1 LKLVVCGRGIA
12 NKSVIRQILGQLMK
26 FSQFAIGNYRCF
38 SSDAQGFSS
47 WGGVNLIIG
56 RNNSGKSRLLD
67 LIQYCCDKNSVNL
80 TAPSFIHVVGEL
92 EEADLRG
99 HFMQNMSGGDIPENH
114 WDFGRRFIGTKIKF
128 NVLGNGV
135 NSVELVDRKIPY
147 AQGRFEQAMTR
158 VGLPLQGKTY
168 VQIAAE
174 RSIQPEVESKDWMA
188 PNGIGAT
195 AVIQRYLMDSNLPSA
210 LIEVDLLRELN
221 RIFEPDNEFSRILV
235 QRHSDG
241 KWEVY
246 LEETDKG
253 RIPLSA
259 SGSGLQTVILILLAL
274 HVMPQGL
281 GTQKGDLV
289 IAIEEPEN
297 NLHPALQR
305 RLLAYLQEYS
315 NSNGAIFFITTHSTV
330 AIDQFVGQ
338 KDAKLFHV
346 RHDGQFAKVSQ
357 VEAYAD
363 GHEILRDLDVRASDL
378 LQSNGIIWV
387 EGPTD
392 RLYINKWIEIVSKGR
407 LREGAHYQCV
417 FYGGKLLSHL
427 SADGDLSLRNELIDL
442 ITINK
447 NAAIVIDSD
456 RRKEKGRLNA
466 TKTRIKL
473 EFEGI
478 GSMVWVTKGREIE
491 NYVHPAILSSLFS
504 DQDSAQPQKLES
516 VMNWVLSNPK
526 RKKIA
531 ADKITLASKVVERT
545 SEDSQLSVLD
555 LEDRLN
561 ELVARIEKWN
571 NI

>member
-1 LKLVVCGRGIA
+1 
-12 NKSVIRQILGQLMK
+12 MK
-26 FSQFAIGNYRCF
+26 FTQFAIGNYRCF
-38 SSDAQGFSS
+38 SSEAQGFAS

-67 LIQYCCDKNSVNL
+67 LITYGCDKNSVQL
-80 TAPSFIHVVGEL
+80 TAPSFIRVAGVL
-92 EEADLRG
+92 EEADLSG
-99 HFMQNMSGGDIPENH
+99 YFQPNSSGGDIPENH
-114 WDFGRRFIGTKIKF
+114 WNFAKRHIGAQIKF
-128 NVLGNGV
+128 NVLGN
-135 NSVELVDRKIPY
+135 SVDLVEVAGQQPSHGKDRFK
-147 AQGRFEQAMTR
+147 QVAMR
-158 VGLPLQGKTY
+158 VGLPLQGKSY
-168 VQIAAE
+168 IHIAAE
-174 RSIQPEVESKDWMA
+174 RSIQPEIESQDWLA
-188 PNGIGAT
+188 PNGVGAT
-195 AVIQRYLMDSNLPSA
+195 AVVQRYLMDSNLPSA

-235 QRHSDG
+235 QRHPDN

-246 LEETDKG
+246 LEENGKG

-274 HVMPQGL
+274 HVMPEEA
-281 GTQKGDLV
+281 KKPKSDLV
-289 IAIEEPEN
+289 VAIEEPEN

-315 NSNGAIFFITTHSTV
+315 KINGSMFFITTHSTV

-338 KDAKLFHV
+338 KDARLFHV
-346 RHDGQFAKVSQ
+346 RHDGEFAKVSA

-392 RLYINKWIEIVSKGR
+392 RLYINKWIEIASAGR

-427 SADGDLSLRNELIDL
+427 SADGDLSLRKELIDL

-456 RRKEKGRLNA
+456 RRKEKGRLNS
-466 TKTRIKL
+466 TKSRIKL

-491 NYVHPAILSSLFS
+491 NYIHPTILASVFS
-504 DQDSAQPQKLES
+504 GLDSVQPQKMES
-516 VMNWVLSNPK
+516 VMDWVVSNAK

-531 ADKITLASKVVERT
+531 PDKITLASRVVERT
-545 SEDSQLSVLD
+545 LDASVLSILD
-555 LEDRLN
+555 LEEQLKA
-561 ELVARIEKWN
+561 LVAKIEKWN
-571 NI
+571 NM

>member
-1 LKLVVCGRGIA
+1 VKINQFGMGR
-12 NKSVIRQILGQLMK
+12 
-26 FSQFAIGNYRCF
+26 YRCF
-38 SSDAQGFSS
+38 PSDAQGFTSL
-47 WGGVNLIIG
+47 GGVNLIIG

-67 LIQYCCDKNSVNL
+67 LVRYCCDVNSLEFV
-80 TAPSFIHVVGEL
+80 APSFLRVVGEL
-92 EEADLRG
+92 EESDLNGLFRP
-99 HFMQNMSGGDIPENH
+99 NESGGDISSNH
-114 WDFGRRFIGTKIKF
+114 WAFASRYIGAQFSF
-128 NVLGNGV
+128 NRLGNSVSGV
-135 NSVELVDRKIPY
+135 QLNGSDPPQGR
-147 AQGRFEQAMTR
+147 GRFEQVALR
-158 VGLPLQGKTY
+158 VQLPLQGKIFTH
-168 VQIAAE
+168 IAAE
-174 RSIQPEVESKDWMA
+174 RSIQAEVESKDWMSS
-188 PNGIGAT
+188 NGVGAT
-195 AVIQRYLMDSNLPSA
+195 AVIQRYLMDANLPSA

-235 QRHSDG
+235 QRHSSG
-241 KWEVY
+241 KWEIY
-246 LEETDKG
+246 LEERGKG

-274 HVMPQGL
+274 HVVPEGIS
-281 GTQKGDLV
+281 KSKSDLV

-315 NSNGAIFFITTHSTV
+315 KANGSTFFITTHSTV

-338 KDAKLFHV
+338 KDARLFHV
-346 RHDGQFAKVSQ
+346 RHDGEFAKVSS

-392 RLYINKWIEIVSKGR
+392 RLYINKWIEILSAGR

-427 SADGDLSLRNELIDL
+427 SADGDLSLRKELIDL
-442 ITINK
+442 VTINK

-456 RRKEKGRLNA
+456 RSKEKGRLNS
-466 TKTRIKL
+466 TKSRIKL
-473 EFEGI
+473 EFERI

-491 NYVHPAILSSLFS
+491 NYVHPEVIASLFAV
-504 DQDSAQPQKLES
+504 SANAVPQKLQS
-516 VMNWVLSNPK
+516 VMEWVLADPK
-526 RKKIA
+526 RKRISP
-531 ADKITLASKVVERT
+531 DKITLASKVVDRT
-545 SEDSQLSVLD
+545 MDVSGLSVLD
-555 LEDRLN
+555 LEGQVR

-571 NI
+571 NM

>member
-1 LKLVVCGRGIA
+1 
-12 NKSVIRQILGQLMK
+12 MK
-26 FSQFAIGNYRCF
+26 FNQFSIGNYRCF
-38 SSDAQGFSS
+38 SSNAQGFGS

-67 LIQYCCDKNSVNL
+67 LIRYCCDKNSVQL
-80 TAPSFIHVVGEL
+80 HSPSFIRVGAVL
-92 EEADLRG
+92 EEADLS
-99 HFMQNMSGGDIPENH
+99 QNFQPNASGGDIPENH
-114 WDFGRRFIGTKIKF
+114 WSFAKRYIGSQFNF
-128 NVLGNGV
+128 NVLGN
-135 NSVELVDRKIPY
+135 SVDSIEIAGHPPTHGK
-147 AQGRFEQAMTR
+147 ARFEQVALR
-158 VGLPLQGKTY
+158 AGLPLQGKTY
-168 VQIAAE
+168 INIAAE
-174 RSIQPEVESKDWMA
+174 RSIQPEVESQDWMG
-188 PNGIGAT
+188 PNGVGAT

-235 QRHSDG
+235 QRHLDD

-246 LEETDKG
+246 LEEDGKG

-274 HVMPQGL
+274 HVVPDGA
-281 GTQKGDLV
+281 KKKKSDLV
-289 IAIEEPEN
+289 VSIEEPEN

-305 RLLAYLQEYS
+305 RLLTYLQDYS
-315 NSNGAIFFITTHSTV
+315 KTNDSTFFITTHSTV

-338 KDAKLFHV
+338 KDARLFHV
-346 RHDGQFAKVSQ
+346 RHDGEFAKVSA

-392 RLYINKWIEIVSKGR
+392 RLYINKWIEIASAGR

-427 SADGDLSLRNELIDL
+427 SADGDLSLRKELIDL

-456 RRKEKGRLNA
+456 RRKEKGRLNS
-466 TKTRIKL
+466 TKTRIKV

-491 NYVHPAILSSLFS
+491 NYVHPAILAGVFADVNSVM
-504 DQDSAQPQKLES
+504 PQRLES
-516 VMNWVLSNPK
+516 VMDWVLSNAK

-531 ADKITLASKVVERT
+531 PDKITLASKIIDRT
-545 SEDSQLSVLD
+545 LDVSSLSVLD
-555 LEDRLN
+555 LEEQLSG
-561 ELVARIEKWN
+561 LVAMIEKWN
-571 NI
+571 NL

>member
-1 LKLVVCGRGIA
+1 
-12 NKSVIRQILGQLMK
+12 MK
-26 FSQFAIGNYRCF
+26 FTRIGIGSYRCF
-38 SSDAQGFSS
+38 SSDAQGFAD

-67 LIQYCCDKNSVNL
+67 LVRYCCNRDSVKL
-80 TAPSFIHVVGEL
+80 EAPSFLQVSAEL
-92 EEADLRG
+92 EEEDLIT
-99 HFMQNMSGGDIPENH
+99 FFQPNSSGGDIPYNH
-114 WDFGRRFIGTKIKF
+114 WEFAAAYIGKQITF
-128 NVLGNGV
+128 NLLGN
-135 NSVELVDRKIPY
+135 SVSSLRLADKEPPHGRN
-147 AQGRFEQAMTR
+147 RFEQVALR
-158 VGLPLQGKTY
+158 AGLPFQGCHY
-168 VQIAAE
+168 VHIAAE
-174 RSIQPEVESKDWMA
+174 RSIQPEKESGDWMA

-195 AVIQRYLMDSNLPSA
+195 AVIQRYLMDSNLPST
-210 LIEVDLLRELN
+210 LIEVDLLHELN
-221 RIFEPDNEFSRILV
+221 RIFEPDNEFNRILV
-235 QRHSDG
+235 QRHSDE

-246 LEETDKG
+246 LEEKGKG

-274 HVMPQGL
+274 HVMPEGRNKA
-281 GTQKGDLV
+281 KGKLV
-289 IAIEEPEN
+289 VAIEEPEN

-315 NSNGAIFFITTHSTV
+315 TANGSIFFITTHSTV

-338 KDAKLFHV
+338 KDARLFHV
-346 RHDGQFAKVSQ
+346 RHDGEFAKVGA

-392 RLYINKWIEIVSKGR
+392 RLYINKWIEIFSSGR

-427 SADGDLSLRNELIDL
+427 SADGDLSLRKELIDL
-442 ITINK
+442 VTINK

-456 RRKEKGRLNA
+456 RRSDKGRLNS
-466 TKTRIKL
+466 TKSRIKL
-473 EFEGI
+473 EFERI

-491 NYVHPAILSSLFS
+491 NYVHPTVLSSVFAS
-504 DQDSAQPQKLES
+504 SPVAVPQKLDS
-516 VMNWVLSNPK
+516 VMEWVLSDAK

-531 ADKITLASKVVERT
+531 PDKITLASKVVERT
-545 SEDSQLSVLD
+545 LDKSALSILD
-555 LEDRLN
+555 LENQMKD
-561 ELVARIEKWN
+561 LVSKIEDWN